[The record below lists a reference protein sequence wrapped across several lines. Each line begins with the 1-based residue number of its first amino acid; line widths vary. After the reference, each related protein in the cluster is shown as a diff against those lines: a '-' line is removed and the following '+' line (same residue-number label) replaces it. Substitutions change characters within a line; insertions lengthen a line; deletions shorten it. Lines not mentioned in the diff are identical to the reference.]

1 VRFHFC
7 AYNHGDFGRQT
18 LVDMFRWLR
27 AGLQELG
34 HEVTYSPDTADPS
47 AVNVLWEFFVPVEV
61 GERLAA
67 SDLTYGL
74 IVTEYMDG
82 VGFNIGSPLSAAADR
97 RDEAHRIRG
106 EGFRAAARSAKF
118 FWSMVESNV
127 VPLRELAPASFVELG
142 YADSLVPK
150 LTEEPTID
158 FSFTG
163 ILTPYRAKILEKL
176 EERAVVVRPKSLAL
190 LSVEERDALFWTTR
204 INLSPNKTDN
214 WQMPSPVRV
223 GMALLAK
230 RGIALDR
237 TPQQTRQSR
246 LVESCPEGMSFVDFA
261 LSQLG
266 GNWRE
271 AARIAFDRF
280 RSELPMKEITE
291 RILEES
297 LASVIP

>member
-1 VRFHFC
+1 MPLCKSRRNTSGMPFVSRPSGVITELREIPL
-7 AYNHGDFGRQT
+7 AIPPLVPT
-18 LVDMFRWLR
+18 LTSKVKF
-27 AGLQELG
+27 
-34 HEVTYSPDTADPS
+34 P
-47 AVNVLWEFFVPVEV
+47 
-61 GERLAA
+61 
-67 SDLTYGL
+67 
-74 IVTEYMDG
+74 
-82 VGFNIGSPLSAAADR
+82 
-97 RDEAHRIRG
+97 
-106 EGFRAAARSAKF
+106 ARSRTNA
-118 FWSMVESNV
+118 SVT
-127 VPLRELAPASFVELG
+127 PLVSFG
-142 YADSLVPK
+142 
-150 LTEEPTID
+150 T
-158 FSFTG
+158 
-163 ILTPYRAKILEKL
+163 
-176 EERAVVVRPKSLAL
+176 KSLAL

-261 LSQLG
+261 LFRLG

-271 AARIAFDRF
+271 AAQIAFDRF